1 MHEFFQSSDAPRG
14 PDPIVS
20 SFGVEFVCNVRRN
33 QFTSHVDDH
42 HDPVE
47 RGCDGTLRW
56 RQVIGRQRETTTSSF
71 GRTTSGCTV
80 LLGAFSLR
88 SAPSPFIRLVAPG
101 GFLDPLPAML
111 QIVV

>member
-1 MHEFFQSSDAPRG
+1 M
-14 PDPIVS
+14 
-20 SFGVEFVCNVRRN
+20 
-33 QFTSHVDDH
+33 
-42 HDPVE
+42 
-47 RGCDGTLRW
+47 
-56 RQVIGRQRETTTSSF
+56 GRQRETTTSSF